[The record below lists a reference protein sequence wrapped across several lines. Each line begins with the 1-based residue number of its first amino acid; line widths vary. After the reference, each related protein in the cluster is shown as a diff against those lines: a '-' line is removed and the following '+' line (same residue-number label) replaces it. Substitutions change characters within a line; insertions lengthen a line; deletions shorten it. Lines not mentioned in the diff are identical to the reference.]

1 MKVIL
6 KTDVSPLGKSGEL
19 VEVKPGY
26 GRNYL
31 IPHNL
36 AVEATRKNVNQLDH
50 EKRLIAHQQNHQLAD
65 AEKLLQRLESYS
77 CTIPCKVGEE
87 DRLFG
92 SVTARDIA
100 ETLHKDGYPVD
111 KRDVQ
116 LEEPLKNLGV
126 YTVPVRVGPKIE
138 AKLKVWLV
146 KK

>member
-6 KTDVSPLGKSGEL
+6 KTDVSSLGKSGEL

-31 IPHNL
+31 IPRNL

-50 EKRLIAHQQNHQLAD
+50 EKRLIALQQNRQLAD
-65 AEKLLQRLESYS
+65 AEKLLQQIESHS

-100 ETLHKDGYPVD
+100 ETLRKDGYAVD
-111 KRDVQ
+111 KRDVL

-126 YTVPVRVGPKIE
+126 YTVPVRVGPKVE

>member
-6 KTDVSPLGKSGEL
+6 KTDVSRLGKTGEV

-31 IPHNL
+31 IPRNL
-36 AVEATRKNVNQLDH
+36 AVEASRKNVNQLKH
-50 EKRLIAHQQNHQLAD
+50 EKRLISDQQNRQKAS
-65 AEKLLQRLESYS
+65 AEKLAEQIENYS
-77 CTIPCKVGEE
+77 CTIPCKVGED

-100 ETLHKDGYPVD
+100 ETLRQDGYAVD
-111 KRDVQ
+111 KREVL

-126 YTVPVRVGPKIE
+126 YTVPVRIGAKVE

>member
-1 MKVIL
+1 MKLIL
-6 KTDVSPLGKSGEL
+6 KTDVPSLGQSGEV

-31 IPHNL
+31 IPRNL
-36 AVEATRKNVNQLDH
+36 AVAATRKNVSQLEH
-50 EKRLIAHQQNHQLAD
+50 EKRLIALQHRHQLAD
-65 AEKLLQRLESYS
+65 AEKLVQKLESYS

-100 ETLHKDGYPVD
+100 ETLRRDGYAVD
-111 KRDVQ
+111 KRDVL

-126 YTVPVRVGPKIE
+126 YTVPVRVGPKVE